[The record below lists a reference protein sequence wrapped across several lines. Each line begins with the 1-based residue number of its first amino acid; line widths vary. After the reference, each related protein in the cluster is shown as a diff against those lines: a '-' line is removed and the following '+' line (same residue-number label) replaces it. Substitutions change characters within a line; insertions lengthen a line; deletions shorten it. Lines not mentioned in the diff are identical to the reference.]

1 MVEGKVPM
9 LLPGV
14 GREEG
19 DWRASLCILFGIQE
33 FWLHTGSQVPTA
45 AEEPQMGWGLGESGV
60 LTCGCFPQANRT
72 CPICRA
78 DASEVPREA
87 E

>member
-1 MVEGKVPM
+1 M

-33 FWLHTGSQVPTA
+33 FWLHTGSQVPTR
-45 AEEPQMGWGLGESGV
+45 QQKSLRWDGGWARVKS
-60 LTCGCFPQANRT
+60 
-72 CPICRA
+72 
-78 DASEVPREA
+78 
-87 E
+87 